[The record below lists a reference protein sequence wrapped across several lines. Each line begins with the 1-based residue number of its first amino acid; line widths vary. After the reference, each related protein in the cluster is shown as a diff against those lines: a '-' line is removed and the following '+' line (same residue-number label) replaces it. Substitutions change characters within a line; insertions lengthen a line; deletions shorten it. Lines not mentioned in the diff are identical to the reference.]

1 MCGLFFFLTWGWGTV
16 GECVALSSDRTGLSC
31 SVSNVFEVLWVQFK
45 LNPWPLVPHILCYR
59 EQAPFSPLSPVVCR
73 EGDRVTS
80 SAEGAALPV
89 KEKAKAVL
97 LRVDQAFI
105 VFFFYI
111 WCGFSCW
118 PWENVAYNWQRLVV
132 QTCLDIQQWV
142 QVSHTGSKREG

>member
-1 MCGLFFFLTWGWGTV
+1 M
-16 GECVALSSDRTGLSC
+16 
-31 SVSNVFEVLWVQFK
+31 QFK

-105 VFFFYI
+105 VFFFIY
-111 WCGFSCW
+111 G
-118 PWENVAYNWQRLVV
+118 V
-132 QTCLDIQQWV
+132 
-142 QVSHTGSKREG
+142 VSHAGHEKM